1 MATLSEINLSKMC
14 GCIYRLSALF
24 PYLSFLMTV
33 SHYFYSY
40 SLIVS
45 LEVRVGPLVGWDI
58 HTAG

>member
-24 PYLSFLMTV
+24 PYLMPV

-45 LEVRVGPLVGWDI
+45 LEVRVGPLVGWEI